1 MYSFWMQVSSS
12 GYMYSRL
19 YLEETTTGFFDSGPN
34 WVIFSFFILFY
45 LFIYL
50 FHFLGGWVVW
60 GWLVGGWGGN
70 NSSKQCQ
77 IELRYWPQVV
87 LIILQ
92 MPFKRFWKTQIFTR
106 ILKYLKF
113 WVFGPILAQICLTV
127 AILWRCL
134 RFRNV
139 GVECFRRMCI
149 YIPTCIAEHWTY
161 SALQYRELYFS

>member
-1 MYSFWMQVSSS
+1 M
-12 GYMYSRL
+12 GH
-19 YLEETTTGFFDSGPN
+19 
-34 WVIFSFFILFY
+34 FFIFY
-45 LFIYL
+45 FILFIYL
-50 FHFLGGWVVW
+50 FISFFGGMGSVRMVGW
-60 GWLVGGWGGN
+60 GGGGGN

-149 YIPTCIAEHWTY
+149 YIPTCITEHWTY